1 MALWL
6 GGTELLT
13 QLLLLLL
20 AFVLSAV
27 IGIERE
33 RRLKSAGLRTH
44 ILVGLGSA
52 LFTLVSAYGFT
63 SLGLPATD
71 PSRIAAQVVTGIGFV
86 GAGVIFVNRGN
97 VVGLT
102 TAASIWVTAAVGM
115 ACGAGLPVL
124 AIAGAGLHLVAV
136 GTLPTAGR
144 VLRRTAGT
152 MIAVQAARN
161 GDALARVLETCTK
174 AGVRARV
181 DELGPSGERDR
192 VELHVRVRGT
202 PAQTQGL
209 VSDLAA
215 INGVTTV
222 RAMDG
227 TDRATGLGR
236 G

>member
-1 MALWL
+1 MTLWL
-6 GGTELLT
+6 GGTELIT

-52 LFTLVSAYGFT
+52 LFTLISAYGFA
-63 SLGLPATD
+63 SLGHAAPD

-124 AIAGAGLHLVAV
+124 AVAGTALHLVAV
-136 GTLPTAGR
+136 GTLPTAER
-144 VLRRTAGT
+144 LLRRTAGT
-152 MIAVQAARN
+152 TLVVLAART
-161 GDALARVLETCTK
+161 GDTVTRVLELCTQ
-174 AGVRARV
+174 AGVKVRV
-181 DELGPSGERDR
+181 DELGAAGDRDR
-192 VELHVRVRGT
+192 VELHVRVRGSGVET
-202 PAQTQGL
+202 GRL
-209 VSDLAA
+209 VDELAA
-215 INGVTTV
+215 VPGVASV
-222 RAMDG
+222 RAVDG
-227 TDRATGLGR
+227 SEAGGW
-236 G
+236 

>member
-6 GGTELLT
+6 GGTELVT
-13 QLLLLLL
+13 ELLLLLF

-52 LFTLVSAYGFT
+52 LFTLVSAYGFAP
-63 SLGLPATD
+63 LGLETTD

-115 ACGAGLPVL
+115 ACGAGLPI
-124 AIAGAGLHLVAV
+124 IAAAGTALHPVA
-136 GTLPTAGR
+136 GGPLPTAER
-144 VLRRTAGT
+144 VLRRTSGT
-152 MIAVQAARN
+152 LVTIQAERT
-161 GDALARVLETCTK
+161 GDALARALE
-174 AGVRARV
+174 A
-181 DELGPSGERDR
+181 
-192 VELHVRVRGT
+192 
-202 PAQTQGL
+202 
-209 VSDLAA
+209 
-215 INGVTTV
+215 
-222 RAMDG
+222 
-227 TDRATGLGR
+227 
-236 G
+236 

>member
-1 MALWL
+1 MTVWL
-6 GGTELLT
+6 GGTHLVT

-27 IGIERE
+27 IGVERE

-63 SLGLPATD
+63 ALGLPATD

-115 ACGAGLPVL
+115 ACGAGLPLL
-124 AIAGAGLHLVAV
+124 AAAGTVLHLVAV
-136 GTLPTAGR
+136 GTLPTAERILRAAAGR
-144 VLRRTAGT
+144 SLTVVTDGG
-152 MIAVQAARN
+152 
-161 GDALARVLETCTK
+161 GDALARVLEVCAAAGARTSVDDVRRSPDDGTVELRVR
-174 AGVRARV
+174 AHGRAAEARRLVAELAAVDGVR
-181 DELGPSGERDR
+181 
-192 VELHVRVRGT
+192 
-202 PAQTQGL
+202 
-209 VSDLAA
+209 
-215 INGVTTV
+215 TV
-222 RAMDG
+222 RSGGD
-227 TDRATGLGR
+227 
-236 G
+236 